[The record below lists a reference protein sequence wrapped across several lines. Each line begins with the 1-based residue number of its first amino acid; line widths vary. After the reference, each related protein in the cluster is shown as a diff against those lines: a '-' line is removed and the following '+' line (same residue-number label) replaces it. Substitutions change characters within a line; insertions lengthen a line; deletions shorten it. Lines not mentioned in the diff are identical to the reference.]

1 MALDMTSAVDA
12 TALEREIL
20 ALKQQLEDAEELRIA
35 ISQGQVDAFV
45 VGPSDDA
52 KRVLMLSGAYAR
64 YRQLVEDMQQGA
76 VTVSRGGEIMFANHA
91 FADLVGLRPIDL
103 LRVPL
108 QQYIAAP
115 DRESVGTLLA
125 PRPGQPDVRATL
137 TARDGGERRVRM
149 SLVSANEDF
158 STLLVTELSQDEEVA
173 GATVE
178 AIRNGSVDAL
188 VIGGDQV
195 VMLDSAQRFYQAA
208 VERMQQGVIILGP
221 HGEIAYAN
229 QRMATLLGMHR
240 ERLIGLSLRKLAV
253 NGDHTSVQSLL
264 NAHEG
269 ASAQAELRLRRS
281 DGQVVTAL
289 ITVTA
294 MADGQKMCLVSDL
307 GLQRRHEAADERT
320 RKFLGMMAHEFR
332 NILGPVR
339 HSVDFLKRVD
349 SLDPECRKMVDI
361 VDRQTTRLQ
370 ALVEDLRTINPKE

>member
-12 TALEREIL
+12 AALEREIL

-35 ISQGQVDAFV
+35 ISHGQVDAFV

-91 FADLVGLRPIDL
+91 FAELVGLRPLDL
-103 LRVPL
+103 FRVPL
-108 QQYIAAP
+108 QQYVAAA
-115 DRESVGTLLA
+115 DHAGVGTLLA
-125 PRPGQPDVRATL
+125 PHPGQPDVRATL

-149 SLVSANEDF
+149 SLVSANDDF
-158 STLLVTELSQDEEVA
+158 STLLVTELSHDEEVA

-221 HGEIAYAN
+221 QGEIAYAN
-229 QRMATLLGMHR
+229 QRMASLLAMHR
-240 ERLIGLSLRKLAV
+240 ERLIGLPLRKLAV
-253 NGDHTSVQSLL
+253 NADHTGVQSLL
-264 NAHEG
+264 SAHEG

-281 DGQVVTAL
+281 DGQVVAAL

-307 GLQRRHEAADERT
+307 GQQRRHEAADERT

-349 SLDPECRKMVDI
+349 SLDPECRRMVDI

>member
-1 MALDMTSAVDA
+1 MSDA
-12 TALEREIL
+12 ADAAALEREIL
-20 ALKQQLEDAEELRIA
+20 ALRQQLQDAEELRLA
-35 ISQGQVDAFV
+35 ISHGQVDAFV

-76 VTVSRGGEIMFANHA
+76 VTVSRQGEIMFANHA
-91 FADLVGLRPIDL
+91 FAELVGLSPIDL
-103 LRVPL
+103 FRVPL
-108 QQYIAAP
+108 QQYVAQANREAVAA
-115 DRESVGTLLA
+115 LLA
-125 PRPGQPDVRATL
+125 PHPGQPDVRATL
-137 TARDGGERRVRM
+137 KARDGGERRVRL
-149 SLVSANEDF
+149 SLVSANDDF
-158 STLLVTELSQDEEVA
+158 STLLVTELSHDEEVA

-188 VIGGDQV
+188 VVGGDQV

-221 HGEIAYAN
+221 QGEIAYAN

-240 ERLIGLSLRKLAV
+240 ERLIGVSLRKLAV
-253 NGDHTSVQSLL
+253 NGDHASVQSLL

-281 DGQVVTAL
+281 DGQAVTAL

-339 HSVDFLKRVD
+339 HSVDYLKRVE

-361 VDRQTTRLQ
+361 VDRQTTRLL